1 MITWTSNYRS
11 LDMHR
16 YVQVKYQCHSASIIV
31 AEISMIT
38 LVMILGAMV
47 PSIPQD
53 GEKVRQRVYVEATR
67 PVSYVPLLPF
77 DPPCVFEI
85 LVRHGASGGAS
96 GSFLVSFDPQS

>member
-1 MITWTSNYRS
+1 
-11 LDMHR
+11 
-16 YVQVKYQCHSASIIV
+16 V

-38 LVMILGAMV
+38 LVMILGVIM
-47 PSIPQD
+47 PSIPYD
-53 GEKVRQRVYVEATR
+53 REKVRQRVYVEATR

-85 LVRHGASGGAS
+85 LVRRSASGGAS